1 MLTVVG
7 FPSSKKM
14 KRNNPKNLIFPFTKF
29 KSSKKGQILL
39 ECVECVVSTSTANH
53 ILEGALV
60 TKGNLKSDVNAIS
73 DLTRAEK
80 YLDNNIQIFSSLKI
94 FRLI

>member
-1 MLTVVG
+1 MCSVDSCR
-7 FPSSKKM
+7 FSIFKKDEEKQSKKFD
-14 KRNNPKNLIFPFTKF
+14 FPIYQIQKF
-29 KSSKKGQILL
+29 KKRPD
-39 ECVECVVSTSTANH
+39 CVECVVFTSTAKR
-53 ILEGALV
+53 ILEGVLV